1 MHLERIRNINDPRL
15 QVYRD
20 VRRSQFARQEGLFIA
35 EGSTVVRRLFE
46 SEFETVSVLVSDKK
60 WARFAEHIPAGTQ
73 VYRIAYDL
81 VCELVGFRFHAGIV
95 ACGQRRENPDL
106 NQLLETV
113 GGRQTF
119 VIAPHLT
126 DPENVGSLIRIG
138 AAFGVTAVIFGDACS
153 DPFSR
158 RAIRVSM
165 ANGLFLPVIQTEH
178 LAPVFETLRRHGVR
192 SYATVLD
199 STAQSLESV
208 EIPHHSALV
217 FGNET
222 HGLEQH
228 WIDACDQ
235 TVTIPMQRGTDS
247 LNISVSAGIFLFC
260 FTRQQTDES
269 D

>member
-1 MHLERIRNINDPRL
+1 MHLERIHNINDPRL

-20 VRRSQFARQEGLFIA
+20 VRRSQLARQEGLFIA

-46 SEFETVSVLVSDKK
+46 SDFETVSVLVSDKK
-60 WARFAEHIPAGTQ
+60 WARFAEHIPTGTQ

-81 VCELVGFRFHAGIV
+81 VCELVGFRFHTGVV
-95 ACGQRRENPDL
+95 ACGRRRESPDL
-106 NQLLETV
+106 NQLLDTV
-113 GGRQTF
+113 EGRKTF

-138 AAFGVTAVIFGDACS
+138 AAFGVTAVILGDACS

-178 LAPVFETLRRHGVR
+178 LAAVFQALRNHGVR

-199 STAQSLESV
+199 STAHSLESV
-208 EIPHHSALV
+208 EIHESSALV
-217 FGNET
+217 FGNES

-228 WIDACDQ
+228 WVDMCDHR
-235 TVTIPMQRGTDS
+235 VTIPMQRGTDS
-247 LNISVSAGIFLFC
+247 LNISVSAGVFLFW
-260 FTRQQTDES
+260 FTRGRAG
-269 D
+269 